1 MQFNKFLIATAVL
14 SAQAEESFH
23 IHFDRKNFLTSLE
36 IMGKGM
42 GSIFAV
48 ILILTLIVLL
58 LAKVSGGK
66 KTDHDDED

>member
-1 MQFNKFLIATAVL
+1 M
-14 SAQAEESFH
+14 
-23 IHFDRKNFLTSLE
+23 HFDLDNFLTSLE

-66 KTDHDDED
+66 KTNHDDED